1 MLLSQKFSNNMLPL
15 YIMTKYRKKGGKK
28 KGGFEQSSVSAN
40 PLPHIDTG
48 FIKSSP
54 IKQTSSPDRPTM
66 TTEEKKE
73 LMKKLNKK
81 SDQMREKLIAKL
93 ETKEI
98 TIGDIKKN
106 VPMMHEAMS
115 NTIKAMSYLLQE
127 MKNSKKST
135 EKKFAESIIANT
147 RGEKNV
153 LSKFLTIE
161 EDGKIKAIEP
171 IPEQSD
177 MQGGNGDDD
186 TTALACQSICS
197 NLTALDHARQGAVS
211 LQQQLLQ
218 AQQDGASIER
228 ITQIQNSLLIANE
241 TFARAEAR
249 AQLINALNSQQN
261 WSRCRDVCNVASKF
275 LFTGL
280 SGFTAIMI
288 LRLVRGAAGFITGTA
303 SGVVSL
309 ISVGILN
316 IISGGVNTITENIPY
331 VGRRVMGDG
340 RAILNNFTSS
350 VGEELENIEEIN
362 NFMTGLE
369 ELGYTS
375 QIIAFLILFVIFMI
389 LFHLTRIV
397 ASADSVSVSVP
408 LVGGINVGNQGTGG
422 QLLTTD
428 QLAMLQN
435 CPGGTVQPVQSLENT
450 AQQQMLT
457 NQNSEDQGGGKKR
470 RRRKRKTKRKTKKR
484 KRHRRKKKKSTR
496 KR

>member
-1 MLLSQKFSNNMLPL
+1 
-15 YIMTKYRKKGGKK
+15 MTKYRKKGGKK
-28 KGGFEQSSVSAN
+28 KGGFDQSSISAN
-40 PLPHIDTG
+40 PEGRIDN
-48 FIKSSP
+48 
-54 IKQTSSPDRPTM
+54 SSPDRPTM
-66 TTEEKKE
+66 TTEQKKG

-81 SDQMREKLIAKL
+81 SDQIREKLIAKL

-98 TIGDIKKN
+98 TIGNIKKN

-218 AQQDGASIER
+218 AQRDGASTER

-316 IISGGVNTITENIPY
+316 IISGGVNTITENIPV

-350 VGEELENIEEIN
+350 VGEELENIEEIG
-362 NFMTGLE
+362 NFLNGLE
-369 ELGYTS
+369 DLGYTS

-397 ASADSVSVSVP
+397 ASADSASVSIP
-408 LVGGINVGNQGTGG
+408 LVGGINVGNQGTRG
-422 QLLTTD
+422 QLLTEQ

-435 CPGGTVQPVQSLENT
+435 CPGGTVQPSQALENT
-450 AQQQMLT
+450 AQQPMLA
-457 NQNSEDQGGGKKR
+457 NQNPEGEGQGGGKKR
-470 RRRKRKTKRKTKKR
+470 RKRKTRKRRKTKRRKRKTKRKTKKR